1 MTITVNTRVY
11 TLDGNAE
18 NLAKYVGPAASS
30 TVKDF
35 MLLKRQPARPTAD
48 FAGVNRVTFKVV
60 KTLTLQ
66 NSSVW
71 DAIVEVNASIPVGAT
86 EADVDLIRDDVADGL
101 LTANIDSLF
110 WSQRIIG

>member
-1 MTITVNTRVY
+1 
-11 TLDGNAE
+11 
-18 NLAKYVGPAASS
+18 
-30 TVKDF
+30 
-35 MLLKRQPARPTAD
+35 
-48 FAGVNRVTFKVV
+48 
-60 KTLTLQ
+60 
-66 NSSVW
+66 VW